1 MPLQS
6 TLASIDT
13 NLVVSS
19 LSAVALSFVLY
30 TVARALRAG
39 YAAWSSPL
47 RDLRGPPSVSWLSGS
62 VDGVFELDAVETFA
76 AWIREYGP
84 TFRFKSFGNMNK
96 LITTDVKA
104 IAHVLSHGM
113 EFPKPQEVHFILGQ
127 LLGDGLLSV
136 EGHQHKLQRRLLN
149 PAFATQ
155 RIRNFCKVFVDKSI
169 TMRDVLMAKTTNEEL
184 QKDGFLEVDIFD
196 WLSRVS
202 LDMIGQ
208 AGFDYSFNALTA
220 PDDEPNELYE
230 AVRTMMAFDSFN
242 IAFLLAIAFPPA
254 RLIPTKRTREVGQA
268 FATVRRISAQIVA
281 DRKAA
286 VLSSVGGSE
295 KDVETSSIEG
305 RDLISLLIKANMAVD
320 LPENARLSEDDLVS
334 QIPTLIVAGHE
345 TTSTSLS
352 WTLLLLCRNKK
363 AQEKLREE
371 LRAFPTDFPTLE
383 ELGSFPYLD
392 AVVREGLRVHNP
404 VRATERVAL
413 EDCVIPVQ
421 DEYVDRHG
429 RVRREIR
436 LNKGDNVFI
445 PIRELH
451 MMKEIWG
458 EDAEE
463 FKPERWENLPE
474 IVKSMPGVF
483 HPLMAFNAGPHACI
497 GYRFS
502 LAEAKAILFT
512 LIRAF
517 EFEMAVPE
525 DRVVR
530 KTNIVGR
537 PHLVDE
543 IQSGPQLPMLIRP
556 VQSD

>member
-1 MPLQS
+1 MPIQS
-6 TLASIDT
+6 TLAPL

-19 LSAVALSFVLY
+19 VGAVVLSLFLY
-30 TVARALRAG
+30 TIVKVLRAG

-47 RDLRGPPSVSWLSGS
+47 RDLRGPPSVSWLTGS
-62 VDGVFELDAVETFA
+62 VEGVFELDAPETFA
-76 AWIREYGP
+76 SWVREYGP
-84 TFRFKSFGNMNK
+84 TFTYKSYGNLNK
-96 LITTDVKA
+96 LMTTDVKA
-104 IAHVLSHGM
+104 IGHILAHGM
-113 EFPKPQEVHFILGQ
+113 EFYKTQDAHFILHQ

-136 EGHQHKLQRRLLN
+136 EGHQHKKQRRLLN

-155 RIRNFCKVFVDKSI
+155 RIRNFSRVFVDKSL
-169 TMRDVLMAKTTNEEL
+169 TLRDVLMAKIATKAPQQNGSL
-184 QKDGFLEVDIFD
+184 QIDVFD

-208 AGFDYSFNALTA
+208 AGFDYAFNALTA
-220 PDDEPNELYE
+220 PDDQPNELYE
-230 AVRTMMAFDSFN
+230 AVRTMMTFDSFN
-242 IAFLLAIAFPPA
+242 PAFILAIAFPPA
-254 RLIPTKRTREVGQA
+254 RLIPTKRTREVAKA
-268 FATVRRISAQIVA
+268 FATVRRICAQIVA

-286 VLSSVGGSE
+286 ILSSLGGSE
-295 KDVETSSIEG
+295 KDVETNSIEG

-320 LPENARLSEDDLVS
+320 VPENARLSEDDLIS

-363 AQEKLREE
+363 AQDKLRDE

-392 AVVREGLRVHNP
+392 AVVREGLRVQNP
-404 VRATERVAL
+404 VVSTERVAL
-413 EDCVIPVQ
+413 EDCVVPVQ
-421 DEYVDRHG
+421 NEYLDKQG
-429 RVRREIR
+429 QVRREIR
-436 LNKGDNVFI
+436 LNKGDNI
-445 PIRELH
+445 YLPIRELH
-451 MMKEIWG
+451 YMKEIWG

-474 IVKSMPGVF
+474 AVKSMPGVF

-517 EFEMAVPE
+517 EFDMAVP
-525 DRVVR
+525 DKRVIR

-543 IQSGPQLPMLIRP
+543 VQKGPQLPMLIRP
-556 VQSD
+556 VRSD